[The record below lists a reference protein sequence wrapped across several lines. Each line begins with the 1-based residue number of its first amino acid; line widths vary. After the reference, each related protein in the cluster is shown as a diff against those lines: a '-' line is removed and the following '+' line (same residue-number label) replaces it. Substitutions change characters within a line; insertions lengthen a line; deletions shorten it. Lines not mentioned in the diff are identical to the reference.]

1 MSAYPPE
8 WQIHSE
14 SEFEA
19 FHLAP
24 GEDGAMGMVLQA
36 KLNRSGNFNG
46 VFQCCIFGANPTTIH
61 VPASRIILGL
71 PDEFHSLKF
80 AFSVNPEE
88 IAPQTN
94 STCTVWKDALASVM
108 DRTLLVLDAD
118 DNVVDPA
125 QVIKYFKDTGDA
137 GGFSTRWAVAAT
149 PSTNPPTLQAE
160 LQMLPVAAKYLTK
173 ANLKADNAVSVQLAR
188 IPLRVEMF
196 DGVDA
201 AGPIPTL
208 FAADRDSAFQNL
220 MNNLQEV
227 LEGVNNLNQRFLY
240 MEHLSLDEATKY
252 LQGQAKK
259 AKGIPAFKPHGDCLP
274 PAKKTKSAGAPA
286 APPANTAASS
296 TGTNLMFFLLLGI
309 LKYFF

>member
-1 MSAYPPE
+1 MAAYPPE

-36 KLNRSGNFNG
+36 KLNRSGNFTG
-46 VFQCCIFGANPTTIH
+46 MFQCCIFGANPTTIH
-61 VPASRIILGL
+61 VPAAKIIPGL
-71 PDEFHSLKF
+71 PADYHALKF

-88 IAPQTN
+88 MAPQLN
-94 STCTVWKDALASVM
+94 STCTVWKDSLASVL
-108 DRTLLVLDAD
+108 DRTLLVLDEKD
-118 DNVVDPA
+118 DVVDPT
-125 QVIKYFKDTGDA
+125 QVIKYLKQVADA
-137 GGFSTRWAVAAT
+137 GGFSTRWAIAAT
-149 PSTNPPTLQAE
+149 PSTTPPTLQAE
-160 LQMLPVAAKYLTK
+160 LQMLPIAAKHLTK
-173 ANLKADNAVSVQLAR
+173 ANLKSDNAVSVQLAR

-196 DGVDA
+196 DGTDA

-208 FAADRDSAFQNL
+208 FAADRDSAFHNL

-227 LEGVNNLNQRFLY
+227 LEGVNNLNQRFLF
-240 MEHLSLDEATKY
+240 MEHLTRDEAVKY

-259 AKGIPAFKPHGDCLP
+259 AKGVPAFKPHSGCP
-274 PAKKTKSAGAPA
+274 PPSKKTKTANIPA

-296 TGTNLMFFLLLGI
+296 TGTV
-309 LKYFF
+309 